1 MYCYFTHFHP
11 IWQVGLSPERRGA
24 VAENSQFGKESVTFC
39 PPMAD
44 IRRESLALALHLSFR
59 DGLNFFVILPK
70 KSFSFFPFL
79 LFSLKTDPISVTNL
93 LSLSYFMHKLTLQ
106 SKSGCV
112 CMFTNKQTNGGTP
125 LRSAVGC
132 NIPCKKI
139 RRKTVPMRIGRGTAW
154 CAPPWGC

>member
-39 PPMAD
+39 PRLKD
-44 IRRESLALALHLSFR
+44 IRRKSRALFLHLSFR
-59 DGLNFFVILPK
+59 DGLSFFVILPK
-70 KSFSFFPFL
+70 KPTSFFPFL
-79 LFSLKTDPISVTNL
+79 PFSLKTDPILVTNL
-93 LSLSYFMHKLTLQ
+93 PPPPYFVRKLAVQ
-106 SKSGCV
+106 QKSGCV
-112 CMFTNKQTNGGTP
+112 CVFTNKQKSGGTP

-132 NIPCKKI
+132 MIPCKKI